1 MHAMPQFYRVTDGP
15 SVRYTTLRG
24 TGPSFDLVPEP
35 HADGKAA
42 SKVIV
47 NVARVEKLIMH
58 LPVQMRQQLSCSR
71 EFADGFSIRLISAA
85 ACTAHHFVTQLTE
98 SFSGVVVEVGGPGCE
113 RGQRGNIVGVGH
125 VGVQEP
131 QLVFDLIQREV

>member
-24 TGPSFDLVPEP
+24 TGPRFDLVPEP
-35 HADGKAA
+35 HADCKAA

-47 NVARVEKLIMH
+47 NVVRVEKLIMH
-58 LPVQMRQQLSCSR
+58 LPVQMRQQLSRSR
-71 EFADGFSIRLISAA
+71 QFADGFGIRLISAA
-85 ACTAHHFVTQLTE
+85 ARTVHHFVTQLTE
-98 SFSGVVVEVGGPGCE
+98 RFSGVVVEVGGPGRE